1 MIHTCPDC
9 GLIHDHVQPP
19 AESPEVAIARI
30 QAQSAEAIAKINAR
44 SDRDWNESREAVAE
58 IEADAQVDAAETEA
72 AVIAAAIE
80 AGAVAPESTEPVIID
95 APAAEPDDDPE
106 ELPPVDAGDGSPAPA
121 PSGKKSL
128 GLGMW

>member
-1 MIHTCPDC
+1 MIHSCPDC

-44 SDRDWNESREAVAE
+44 SDRAWNESREAVAE
-58 IEADAQVDAAETEA
+58 IEADATVGAAEAEA
-72 AVIAAAIE
+72 AVIGAAIE
-80 AGAVAPESTEPVIID
+80 AGAVAEESAEPVIVPVPD
-95 APAAEPDDDPE
+95 PEPEADPE
-106 ELPPVDAGDGSPAPA
+106 ELPPAEGSPMPA